1 MGRPAVFLDRDGT
14 LIEDVGYPSRPEEIR
29 ILGGVARALSRL
41 AAAGYQLIV
50 VTNQSAIARG
60 RLTEDD
66 LHRFHQALDDQLDLL
81 GARVDAYYAC
91 PHLPDPSQAVRP
103 ELAVECDCRKPK
115 PGLILR
121 AAQDMD
127 LDLDQSWLVGD
138 KWRDIA
144 AGQAAGVQTIK
155 LTAGETH
162 APRRPADLKPPTAE
176 AATLDAA
183 ADLILQRRE
192 SPSPRPPQPSPIPPE
207 ETPASTEEPPAPND
221 FEPDEPAETTAAPGE
236 PEPTSGPAEPATAG
250 LLQPAATDWLLAETP
265 PRLRPSASLRTF
277 GSGQAS
283 PQAAIPAEQEAE
295 EVPGEQPVPPPQPPR
310 THRGRQAPLPPS
322 AICARCGQD
331 LSRLKFAAGAG
342 GAVKTRDGLLLCA
355 ECADTQPREP
365 ADRLPENTT
374 DLLRSIL
381 LELRRLERRQHSASL
396 TYWRLLAYVAQAGA
410 LCGLVLGLVSDERA
424 VFLQIALLL
433 QLVVLTLLAFERN
446 S

>member
-14 LIEDVGYPSRPEEIR
+14 LIEDVGYPSRPEQIR

-41 AAAGYQLIV
+41 TAAGYQLIV

-66 LHRFHQALDDQLDLL
+66 LHRFHQALDEQLDLL

-91 PHLPDPSQAVRP
+91 PHLPDPAQAVRP

-155 LTAGETH
+155 LTAGEPH

-183 ADLILQRRE
+183 ADLILAYSAEAAASAAKAGQAVQ
-192 SPSPRPPQPSPIPPE
+192 SPPPPE
-207 ETPASTEEPPAPND
+207 ETPASTEEPAAPND

-250 LLQPAATDWLLAETP
+250 LLQPAATDWLLAEAP
-265 PRLRPSASLRTF
+265 
-277 GSGQAS
+277 S

-295 EVPGEQPVPPPQPPR
+295 EVPEEQPAPPPQPPR
-310 THRGRQAPLPPS
+310 THRGGQAPPPPS

-331 LSRLKFAAGAG
+331 LSRLKSAAAGT
-342 GAVKTRDGLLLCA
+342 VKTRDGLLLCA
-355 ECADTQPREP
+355 ECADTQPRES

-410 LCGLVLGLVSDERA
+410 LCGLILGLVSDEKML
-424 VFLQIALLL
+424 FLQIALLL

>member
-14 LIEDVGYPSRPEEIR
+14 LIEDVGYPSRPEQIR

-41 AAAGYQLIV
+41 TAAGYQLIV

-81 GARVDAYYAC
+81 GARLDAYYAC
-91 PHLPDPSQAVRP
+91 PHLPGASEAARP

-144 AGQAAGVQTIK
+144 AGQAAGVRTIK

-162 APRRPADLKPPTAE
+162 ATRRPADVQPPTAE
-176 AATLDAA
+176 APNLDAA
-183 ADLILQRRE
+183 ADLILAYSAEAAASAAKAGQAVQ
-192 SPSPRPPQPSPIPPE
+192 SPPPDEAPFSSIE
-207 ETPASTEEPPAPND
+207 KPPAPND
-221 FEPDEPAETTAAPGE
+221 VEPDEPPETTAAPGE

-265 PRLRPSASLRTF
+265 
-277 GSGQAS
+277 S

-295 EVPGEQPVPPPQPPR
+295 ETPPEKPVPPPPPPPPP
-310 THRGRQAPLPPS
+310 PLPRAKGPERSRRAQSRGPS

-331 LSRLKFAAGAG
+331 LSRLKSAAA

-410 LCGLVLGLVSDERA
+410 LCSLVLGLVSDERA

>member
-14 LIEDVGYPSRPEEIR
+14 LIEDVGYPTRPEQIR

-41 AAAGYQLIV
+41 TAAGYQLIV

-91 PHLPDPSQAVRP
+91 PHLPDASEAARP

-144 AGQAAGVQTIK
+144 AGQAAGVRTIK

-183 ADLILQRRE
+183 ADLILAYSAEAAALAAKAGQAVQ
-192 SPSPRPPQPSPIPPE
+192 SPPPPD
-207 ETPASTEEPPAPND
+207 ETPLASIEEPPAPND
-221 FEPDEPAETTAAPGE
+221 FEPDEPAETAAAPGE

-250 LLQPAATDWLLAETP
+250 LLQPAATDKLLAEAP
-265 PRLRPSASLRTF
+265 
-277 GSGQAS
+277 S

-295 EVPGEQPVPPPQPPR
+295 ETPPEKPVPPPPPPP
-310 THRGRQAPLPPS
+310 PLPRAQSRGPS

-331 LSRLKFAAGAG
+331 LSRLKSAAA

-410 LCGLVLGLVSDERA
+410 LCGLVLGLVSDEKML
-424 VFLQIALLL
+424 FLQIALLL